1 MKKILVTGGTGY
13 IGSHTNTEL
22 IEAGF
27 DVVAVD
33 NLSNS
38 NIEILDG
45 IKKITGIKPEFRKTD
60 LADAEETRK
69 LFDSLGN
76 IDAVIHFAA
85 YKAVGESVKFPLK
98 YYKNNLNALINV
110 LENMRHHN
118 IKNFIFSSSCTVYGQ
133 PEKLPVT
140 ENSPIP
146 EADSP
151 YGNTKQISEEIISDT
166 VKASENINAVSLRYF
181 NPVGA
186 HESAEIGELPAGT
199 PNNLVPF
206 ITQTAAG
213 IRKKLKIFGNDY
225 NTPDGTPVR
234 DYIHVTDLAKAHIA
248 ALNRL
253 LNEENTSRFEI
264 FNIGTG
270 KGNTVLEVVKT
281 FEKVTGIKLN
291 YEITE
296 RRPGDAEKIWAN
308 AELAEKTLNWK
319 AEKTLGDAL
328 LSAWN
333 WEKKYRQLDK

>member
-296 RRPGDAEKIWAN
+296 RRSGDAEKIWAN